1 MSASGLYVFAPFRLD
16 AATRELRKHD
26 ERIALPPRVF
36 ACLLYLIERHERAVG
51 RDELIDALWD
61 GRSASDVQLAQLI
74 LQCRRAVDDDG
85 QGQRAI
91 RTVAG
96 FGYRWVQALQTQ
108 TQAEPDAPAAEPP
121 VDAVAAAT
129 VPLAVMSDAA
139 TSAVAVPVVAD
150 ALVAAEPVRPRGRP
164 RRSRIALAV
173 VLAFVLLALAL
184 LAYRHFRL
192 GTPAPN
198 GRALVLVSPI
208 LVDDGEARWLR
219 LGGMDVVV
227 ERLRHNQV
235 PVLSSEATVALLQTT
250 AVQASEDDAGRLLA
264 QSATVGA
271 GAVLAIAATR
281 AGPLWRMTA
290 SLRADG
296 QPLREESIERDDPL
310 VALRLVA
317 DHASGLL
324 GHPVAEPDAR
334 IDGSAVALTLQ
345 QARAALLA
353 NDPERARALLQS
365 NPALVANEPLLR
377 QQLADVDIRA
387 GRYAQARATLDD
399 LLAHAD
405 GDAGFRARLL
415 DARGMVAI
423 RSGRFADAG
432 TDFSAALSLAGNGG
446 DAITLG
452 RAWLGRGIS
461 RTSLQDYAG
470 AQSDYAQARDVFDKA
485 GDAGSVA
492 RVDSDIGA
500 LEILRGH
507 MAQADSYLQRAL
519 ERFHDFGMVQEEIN
533 ALQLGFV
540 ARRAQLKNAEAAAAI
555 ERAWALRA
563 RIVSPSSRL
572 STSLY
577 RVESLLSL
585 GRDDEARALLDS
597 LDGNAAAAAGAEGE
611 RWLLMRAEQQR
622 AAGQVEQAW
631 QTLAPISE
639 DAHASAD
646 DDSVRAAVTLLR
658 ARLERALHRGDARRP
673 LEHDETMLASPT
685 PRTPL
690 RLLAAANRAR
700 ARDDPPAA
708 EAAFATALR
717 LADEQGIAQT
727 LAAVVSD
734 DVDYL
739 LAAGRVAEAGTVAA
753 RVALW
758 ADLDFDCA
766 LVQLRVAHAAH
777 DRVAAAA
784 ALQRARR
791 LAGDRTIPAA
801 L

>member
-1 MSASGLYVFAPFRLD
+1 VLV
-16 AATRELRKHD
+16 
-26 ERIALPPRVF
+26 IAV
-36 ACLLYLIERHERAVG
+36 
-51 RDELIDALWD
+51 
-61 GRSASDVQLAQLI
+61 
-74 LQCRRAVDDDG
+74 
-85 QGQRAI
+85 
-91 RTVAG
+91 
-96 FGYRWVQALQTQ
+96 
-108 TQAEPDAPAAEPP
+108 
-121 VDAVAAAT
+121 
-129 VPLAVMSDAA
+129 
-139 TSAVAVPVVAD
+139 
-150 ALVAAEPVRPRGRP
+150 
-164 RRSRIALAV
+164 
-173 VLAFVLLALAL
+173 AFVLLALIV
-184 LAYRHFRL
+184 LAYRHSRV
-192 GTPAPN
+192 GEPTTN
-198 GRALVLVSPI
+198 GVALVLVSPI
-208 LVDDGEARWLR
+208 RIDEGEARWLR

-235 PVLSSEATVALLQTT
+235 PVLSSEATVALLQ
-250 AVQASEDDAGRLLA
+250 ASAAQAGQDDAARLLA
-264 QSATVGA
+264 QSKALGA

-281 AGPLWRMTA
+281 EGPLWRMTA
-290 SLRADG
+290 NLRADG
-296 QPLREESIERDDPL
+296 LPLREETVEREDPL
-310 VALRLVA
+310 VALRLLA

-353 NDPERARALLQS
+353 NEPERARALLQS

-387 GRYAQARATLDD
+387 GRYAQARTTLDD

-415 DARGMVAI
+415 DARGMVAV

-432 TDFSAALSLAGNGG
+432 ADFSAALALLDKGG

-461 RTSLQDYAG
+461 RTSLQDYPG

-507 MAQADSYLQRAL
+507 MAQADAYLQRAL

-533 ALQLGFV
+533 ALQLSFV
-540 ARRAQLKNAEAAAAI
+540 ARRAQLQNADAAAAI

-597 LDGNAAAAAGAEGE
+597 LDGNATAAAGAEGE

-622 AAGQVEQAW
+622 AAGQLEQAW
-631 QTLAPISE
+631 QTLAAVSE
-639 DAHASAD
+639 EPHASAD
-646 DDSVRAAVTLLR
+646 DDSVRASVTLLR
-658 ARLERALHRGDARRP
+658 ARLERALHRGDADRAPERDP
-673 LEHDETMLASPT
+673 TTIAPPT

-690 RLLAAANRAR
+690 RLLAAANRAW
-700 ARDDPPAA
+700 ARDDGPAA
-708 EAAFATALR
+708 EAAFAAAVR

-739 LAAGRVAEAGTVAA
+739 LAAERVAEAGAVAT

-784 ALQRARR
+784 ALERARR
-791 LAGDRTIPAA
+791 LAGDRTIPAELLEPA
-801 L
+801 R

>member
-1 MSASGLYVFAPFRLD
+1 MSAYVFASFRLD
-16 AATRELRKHD
+16 AATRELRRHD
-26 ERIALPPRVF
+26 EQIALPPRVF

-51 RDELIDALWD
+51 RDELIEAMWD

-96 FGYRWVQALQTQ
+96 FGYRWVQALQ
-108 TQAEPDAPAAEPP
+108 ADGDSDAI
-121 VDAVAAAT
+121 VAADSQAGQT
-129 VPLAVMSDAA
+129 AAVGVASGAMPE
-139 TSAVAVPVVAD
+139 SAPTLPPAILRRRSFALGAVVAALLL
-150 ALVAAEPVRPRGRP
+150 ALVAFAAWRGMAGRP
-164 RRSRIALAV
+164 AV
-173 VLAFVLLALAL
+173 
-184 LAYRHFRL
+184 
-192 GTPAPN
+192 N
-198 GRALVLVSPI
+198 GGALVLVSPI
-208 LVDDGEARWLR
+208 RVADGEARWLR

-235 PVLSSEATVALLQTT
+235 PVLSSEATVAMLQT
-250 AVQASEDDAGRLLA
+250 ADAQSDGDDARRLAA
-264 QSATVGA
+264 QSKAIGA
-271 GAVLAIAATR
+271 GVVLGISAAR

-290 SLRADG
+290 TLHADG
-296 QPLREESIERDDPL
+296 VPMREESVEREDPL
-310 VALRLVA
+310 LALRALA
-317 DHASGLL
+317 DRASGLL

-334 IDGSAVALTLQ
+334 IDNSAVATTLQ
-345 QARAALLA
+345 QARAALLS

-365 NPALVANEPLLR
+365 DPALVANEPLLR

-399 LLAHAD
+399 LLAHAP

-415 DARGMVAI
+415 DARGIVAV
-423 RSGRFADAG
+423 RTGRFADAG
-432 TDFSAALSLAGNGG
+432 NDFSEALALLDPGG

-461 RTSLQDYAG
+461 RTSLQDYPG
-470 AQSDYAQARDVFDKA
+470 AQSDYARARDLFDKA

-533 ALQLGFV
+533 ALQLSFV
-540 ARRAQLKNAEAAAAI
+540 ARRAQLKNADAAAAI

-585 GRDDEARALLDS
+585 GREDEVRVLLDS
-597 LDGNAAAAAGAEGE
+597 LDGSAQAAAGAEGE
-611 RWLLMRAEQQR
+611 RWQLMRAEQQR
-622 AAGQVEQAW
+622 AAGQLEQAL
-631 QTLAPISE
+631 QTLAPVSE
-639 DAHASAD
+639 APHASAD
-646 DDSVRAAVTLLR
+646 DDSVRASVALLR
-658 ARLERALHRGDARRP
+658 ARLERALHHGDADRP
-673 LEHDETMLASPT
+673 AERTETEIAAPT

-690 RLLAAANRAR
+690 RLLAVANRAW
-700 ARDDPPAA
+700 ARDDAVAA
-708 EAAFATALR
+708 EAAFAVALR
-717 LADEQGIAQT
+717 LADEQSIAQT
-727 LAAVVSD
+727 LAAVVAD
-734 DVDYL
+734 EVDYL

-753 RVALW
+753 RIALW

-766 LVQLRVAHAAH
+766 MVQLRVAHAAR
-777 DRVAAAA
+777 DRVASAA
-784 ALQRARR
+784 ALERAGR
-791 LAGDRTIPAA
+791 LAGDRKIPAD
-801 L
+801 LVEPLH